1 MDNNKPIHDPEDGGT
16 EQRTVADSAP
26 VFRTSKAKTHFDTLV
41 HRKYDT
47 LYRRPSQLLIG
58 TGLKDNMRRSRWK
71 TCQETQ
77 RQNDVRK
84 SQKVNSNQIATAQPQ

>member
-1 MDNNKPIHDPEDGGT
+1 MDKYEPIHDPEDGGT

-26 VFRTSKAKTHFDTLV
+26 LFRTSTAQTHFDA
-41 HRKYDT
+41 RKYDT
-47 LYRRPSQLLIG
+47 LNRRPSQLLIG

-77 RQNDVRK
+77 RKKGVGK
-84 SQKVNSNQIATAQPQ
+84 WLKVNSNQIATAQPQ